1 MTKFSHRC
9 ARHAFCTATL
19 TLALSIPALSAA
31 QADNRHETGA
41 APEGH
46 APIMVMG
53 DHRHKTGEFMVS
65 LRHMSM
71 KMSGNIKGTDEL
83 SAAQVLAERNAHGNP
98 PNLRVVPQEMEM
110 NMTMLGA
117 MYAPSDKLTLLAMV
131 MQIDNEMTLQ
141 TYQMDG
147 TACPE
152 RFTSKASGQGDTI
165 IGALI
170 AGGDT
175 RNGAW
180 HYGLALS
187 LPTGGIKETG
197 RPITPMMCV
206 QAGMDKRLPY
216 PMQLGSGS
224 YDFKPSLTYNGD
236 WGDGGKWRVGA
247 QANAVIRLNDN
258 DGNYRLGDKFE
269 LQGWV
274 MRNLSPWASASL
286 RFDAAHQNGLKGG
299 DSAINLPV
307 PTAQTRSHGGTY
319 ANISLGVNL
328 IAQTGIWGGALA
340 GHRLAIE
347 WVSPVHQDANGVQMQ
362 RDDTLMIG
370 WQKAF

>member
-9 ARHAFCTATL
+9 ARRNFCTATL
-19 TLALSIPALSAA
+19 TLALSMPALSAA
-31 QADNRHETGA
+31 QADDRHEYSA

-53 DHRHKTGEFMVS
+53 DHRHKAGEFMVS

-83 SAAQVLAERNAHGNP
+83 NDAEVLAEHNEHGSP
-98 PNLRVVPQEMEM
+98 PNLRVVPQDMDM
-110 NMTMLGA
+110 DMTMLGA

-131 MQIDNEMTLQ
+131 MQIDNEMTLT
-141 TYQMDG
+141 TYQGMMGSIVLD
-147 TACPE
+147 
-152 RFTSKASGQGDTI
+152 RFTTKTRGIGDTTV
-165 IGALI
+165 GALI
-170 AGGDT
+170 EGGNT

-187 LPTGGIKETG
+187 LPTGSIEETDQVL
-197 RPITPMMCV
+197 TPMNMQPV
-206 QAGMDKRLPY
+206 KRLPY

-236 WGDGGKWRVGA
+236 WGGWRVGA
-247 QANAVIRLNDN
+247 QAAAIIRLSDN
-258 DGNYRLGDKFE
+258 DEDYRLGDKFE

-286 RFDAAHQNGLKGG
+286 RLDAVHQDGMEGG

-328 IAQTGIWGGALA
+328 IGQTGIWGGALA

-347 WVSPVHQDANGVQMQ
+347 WVSPIHQDANGVQMQ